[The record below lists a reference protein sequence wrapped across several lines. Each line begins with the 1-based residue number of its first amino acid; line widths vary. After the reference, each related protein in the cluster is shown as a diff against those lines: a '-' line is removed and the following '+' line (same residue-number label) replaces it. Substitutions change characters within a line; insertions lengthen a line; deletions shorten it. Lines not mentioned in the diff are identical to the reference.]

1 MLKQAVVIYV
11 SGDVKVTR
19 GRQATT
25 VGIGDALAAGQTVET
40 GPGSECELRLGTGTA
55 IRIDELTKVRLD
67 EVMLD
72 PGGNRIGMRLVLGNL
87 LCKVGMLSG
96 EERFRVVTPTAVVGV
111 RGTEFGLGVAAGGDT
126 LLSVRQGA
134 VAILPALI
142 DLDELA
148 ARLKSD
154 DPEVAAALEELGTA
168 EWIVRDA
175 QEILVT
181 TAAFAAA
188 EESRVQVERAI
199 RAISRTKEPTADEK
213 AAFLAVVRQA
223 AADIRGSVA
232 APVPV
237 EDERTRSLERID
249 DLERRMGEALGYA
262 RSAPV
267 AVEILNSGFEE
278 PSARFGSM
286 CRRTIGCPEARGSD
300 GGIPGGAREGSSA
313 VWASRLRGGPGN
325 GFFQELG
332 SVYAVGHYRLGVWII
347 GDARGLVSLAVLGCK
362 DEDGGYRIVGSNST
376 EAPYGNAAGV
386 SSAGSWRE
394 QTLDIDI
401 LEGDRVVG
409 KPVWIRL
416 TTATVPTAKLDS
428 DTGRYGDSI
437 SWDDVTLTY
446 GAYAGL
452 GE

>member
-1 MLKQAVVIYV
+1 VV
-11 SGDVKVTR
+11 
-19 GRQATT
+19 
-25 VGIGDALAAGQTVET
+25 
-40 GPGSECELRLGTGTA
+40 
-55 IRIDELTKVRLD
+55 
-67 EVMLD
+67 LD
-72 PGGNRIGMRLVLGNL
+72 PGRNRIGMRLVLGNL

-96 EERFRVVTPTAVVGV
+96 TERFRVVTPTAAVGV

-134 VAILPALI
+134 VAILPASI

-148 ARLKSD
+148 AGLKSD

-188 EESRVQVERAI
+188 AESRVRVERAI
-199 RAISRTKEPTADEK
+199 RAISRTKEPTAAEK
-213 AAFLAVVRQA
+213 EAFLAAVRQA

-237 EDERTRSLERID
+237 EDERMRGLERID
-249 DLERRMGEALGYA
+249 GLERRVGEALGYA

-267 AVEILNSGFEE
+267 AVEILNSGFEQPATRSGE
-278 PSARFGSM
+278 GVATDDWASAGKWFG
-286 CRRTIGCPEARGSD
+286 RWTF
-300 GGIPGGAREGSSA
+300 PGAAREGSSA
-313 VWASRLRGGPGN
+313 VWASRLRGGPGS
-325 GFFQELG
+325 GFSQEPG

-347 GDARGLVSLAVLGCK
+347 GDARGLVSLVELGGK
-362 DEDGGYRIVGSNST
+362 EEDGSYRVVGSSST

-386 SSAGSWRE
+386 SWAGSWRE
-394 QTLDIDI
+394 QTLDLDI
-401 LEGDRVVG
+401 LEGDPVVG
-409 KPVWIRL
+409 KPIWIRL

-428 DTGRYGDSI
+428 DTGSYGDSI

-446 GAYAGL
+446 FAYAGL